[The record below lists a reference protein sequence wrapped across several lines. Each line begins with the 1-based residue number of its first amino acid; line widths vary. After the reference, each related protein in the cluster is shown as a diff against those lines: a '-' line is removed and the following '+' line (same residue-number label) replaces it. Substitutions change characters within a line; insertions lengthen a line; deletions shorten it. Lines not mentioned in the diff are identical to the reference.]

1 MTTFSGKEKCPA
13 PAIRNVAKTSPTNFS
28 LPARTQQAE
37 IRRIL
42 RASPVQPKLTVNQPN
57 DEYEQEADR
66 IAGQVM
72 GMSDVDMAQGSESAD
87 GKTQPVQV
95 QRSCPDCEEELAQR
109 QPEEED
115 EEELLQAKEE
125 SGRTPHVSPD
135 VEADILRLQGNG
147 RPLSETERSF
157 FEPRFGA
164 DFSNIRLHT
173 SARAAELAQSIN
185 ARAFTLGRDV
195 VLGSGE
201 AAIET
206 PAGKELLAHEL
217 THVLQQNRQLT
228 QSAPAVLRRYPYT
241 TRGIDLDRTQIATMA
256 GRSYWEQRT
265 FRAFD
270 TTVDRRMQRD
280 DEERDAVFAAFW
292 ATNPSTRV
300 RSQKIQY
307 LPVAGRNLPVPA
319 GQPAQTAPQL
329 LYKVTFRR
337 PAAGQ
342 TKPRLQFEFVVS
354 GSAATAP
361 SVVSAA
367 PNTFQP
373 ATPNR
378 ISWSGFPGSGNTTLD
393 SYWQAH
399 PDEHRAV
406 FQYIQNVAPASFDT
420 IIEADTSV
428 TPRRG
433 RTRITHRSVFHI
445 VGQHSGNTVN
455 RLSITLLNEG
465 AYTTSPQQTVPAD
478 YRGHTMGDLEIETLQ
493 SRSGTN
499 RLGTITYPA
508 GMPADERLPVQYAIW
523 QYFDAGRARNT
534 EVDAMVPV
542 GTGSRVILYTLVF
555 GAHNNVTVTRIGEA
569 GTGRGQID
577 LNRISVSR
585 VNGFPGANA
594 TPQVLRTWWST
605 RYPHG
610 GNLPAATPPAS
621 GTTPGAA
628 PAGPNSAALITAM
641 NRLITTGIANRTWF
655 NQNYGIEVLDSAA
668 LTTRLQNVH
677 NVPQAMTSDT
687 VNFSSTDLQ
696 MLELALQTLS
706 NNELRLLRGVKMGR
720 KTSPITRS
728 GSHYSSAS
736 ATTYGLTIE
745 DHTGSSRNVTVLY
758 FQSLYGNNDRLFR
771 GNTAANVLP
780 NVSMRFLHE
789 LGHATEYV
797 TPAIETAFN
806 AWLHRHRQTAPTW
819 YAASGRAEFFPEAY
833 ALYHTD
839 PHFLCNSSP
848 QLYAWFHYLAT
859 HGTPAA
865 ANTTF
870 PAPTCP

>member
-1 MTTFSGKEKCPA
+1 MTSFSSKEKCPA
-13 PAIRNVAKTSPTNFS
+13 PAARNAAKTSQPSYTS
-28 LPARTQQAE
+28 LPVRTQQAE

-42 RASPVQPKLTVNQPN
+42 RAPVQAKLTVSQPN
-57 DEYEQEADR
+57 DGYEQEADR
-66 IAGQVM
+66 IADQVM
-72 GMSDVDMAQGSESAD
+72 GISDVDMAQGSGSA
-87 GKTQPVQV
+87 GWEAQQV
-95 QRSCPDCEEELAQR
+95 QRSCPDCEEELVQR
-109 QPEEED
+109 QPEEEE

-135 VEADILRLQGNG
+135 LEADIHRLQGNG

-173 SARAAELAQSIN
+173 SAQAAELAQSIN

-195 VLGSGE
+195 VLGKGE
-201 AAIET
+201 AATET
-206 PAGKELLAHEL
+206 MAGKKLLAHEL
-217 THVLQQNRQLT
+217 THVVQQNRQLT
-228 QSAPAVLRRYPYT
+228 QSSTAVLQRYPYT
-241 TRGIDLDRTQIATMA
+241 TRGIDLDRTQITTLA

-280 DEERDAVFAAFW
+280 DEERDAVLAALW

-300 RSQKIQY
+300 RSQQVVY
-307 LPVAGRNLPVPA
+307 LPVASRNIPA
-319 GQPAQTAPQL
+319 ASGHPASTAPQL
-329 LYKVTFRR
+329 LYKVTFQPPATRR
-337 PAAGQ
+337 G
-342 TKPRLQFEFVVS
+342 KPRLTLEFITS
-354 GSAATAP
+354 GAAATGPTTIA
-361 SVVSAA
+361 AA
-367 PNTFQP
+367 PASFQP

-378 ISWSGFPGSGNTTLD
+378 LSYSGFPGPINTALD
-393 SYWQAH
+393 DYWQAH

-406 FQYIQNVAPASFDT
+406 FQYIQSTAQASFDVV
-420 IIEADTSV
+420 IEATTSS
-428 TPRRG
+428 RG
-433 RTRITHRSVFHI
+433 RNPRVTHRSIFHI

-455 RLSITLLNEG
+455 RLTITLIGQGN
-465 AYTTSPQQTVPAD
+465 YTTSAQQTVPAD
-478 YRGHTMGDLEIETLQ
+478 YRGRTMGDLEIETLQ
-493 SRSGTN
+493 GRSGTN

-523 QYFDAGRARNT
+523 QYFEAGRARNT

-621 GTTPGAA
+621 GTTPGTA

-641 NRLITTGIANRTWF
+641 NRLISNGISNRTWF

-677 NVPQAMTSDT
+677 SVPQAMTSDT
-687 VNFSSTDLQ
+687 VNFTTTDLQ
-696 MLELALQTLS
+696 MLELALQTLP
-706 NNELRLLRGVKMGR
+706 NNELRLLRGIKMGR

-728 GSHYSSAS
+728 GSHYSAAS

-758 FQSLYGNNDRLFR
+758 FHSLYSNNDRLFR

-806 AWLHRHRQTAPTW
+806 AWLHRHRQPAPTW

-839 PHFLCNSSP
+839 PHFLCNS
-848 QLYAWFHYLAT
+848 
-859 HGTPAA
+859 
-865 ANTTF
+865 
-870 PAPTCP
+870 APRPVCL